1 MFLLDIEKAEG
12 AVVQVTLKLIQNPTN
27 LSNIFVTIFHPLFHS
42 KKCIASMISNIM
54 EKIFGHGKLRRAPE
68 KPSSARK
75 TNDDT

>member
-1 MFLLDIEKAEG
+1 
-12 AVVQVTLKLIQNPTN
+12 
-27 LSNIFVTIFHPLFHS
+27 
-42 KKCIASMISNIM
+42 MISNIM